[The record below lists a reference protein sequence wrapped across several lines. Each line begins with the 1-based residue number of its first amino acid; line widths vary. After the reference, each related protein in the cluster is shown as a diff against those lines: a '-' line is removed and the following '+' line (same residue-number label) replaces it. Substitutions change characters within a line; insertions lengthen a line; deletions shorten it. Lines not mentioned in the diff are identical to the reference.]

1 MRVTI
6 DPPARR
12 ALTPNE
18 QRVYKLL
25 RDGMEPI
32 EIAKKL
38 HMSLQCSNLVN
49 RYDVPPDTI
58 MGLIASI
65 REKGWDT
72 SNTKE
77 ENIMPRGEKTP
88 VGKLHEISFLRDEG
102 KSYSEIA
109 KITGVSFSTVRR
121 TCMGV
126 DIDRAMETKE
136 EPAPTAIDTSSQ
148 NEITSINSI
157 AEIPAD
163 VNPADEIAGSDG
175 FCCEVTGDTDMEAY
189 MAERERDLAAPK
201 KVPAI
206 VLKISMEKREELYRK
221 ISAAESNITE
231 WYKEIDE
238 ISAFLAENTVHFAD
252 EEGRE

>member
-25 RDGMEPI
+25 QDGLEPI
-32 EIAKKL
+32 EIARKL

-49 RYDVPPDTI
+49 RYDAPPDTV

-65 REKGWDT
+65 REKGWET
-72 SNTKE
+72 PNTKE

-88 VGKLHEISFLRDEG
+88 VGKLHEISVLRDEG

-121 TCMGV
+121 TCVGI

-136 EPAPTAIDTSSQ
+136 EPAPSANDTSSQ
-148 NEITSINSI
+148 NEIISINSI

-163 VNPADEIAGSDG
+163 VNPADEIARSDG

-189 MAERERDLAAPK
+189 MADREKDLAAPK

-206 VLKISMEKREELYRK
+206 VLKISMEKSEELYRK
-221 ISAAESNITE
+221 INEAESNIAE

-238 ISAFLAENTVHFAD
+238 ISTFIDENTIPLAD
-252 EEGRE
+252 EGVRE